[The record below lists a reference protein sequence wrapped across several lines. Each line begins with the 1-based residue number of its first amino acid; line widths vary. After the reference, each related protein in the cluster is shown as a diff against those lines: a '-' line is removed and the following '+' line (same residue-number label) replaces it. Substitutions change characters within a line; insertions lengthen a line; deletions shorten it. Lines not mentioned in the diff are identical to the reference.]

1 MVGLILKPPG
11 AKGRLLA
18 GVLKRREEESGYIPR
33 DVFFCGEAPPRS
45 TSSLFWEKISAC
57 RAIQAGERVNW
68 RVGGEQCNRLLG
80 GGDAVKFHTLCSV
93 EHFCLQEC
101 STRWGV

>member
-1 MVGLILKPPG
+1 
-11 AKGRLLA
+11 
-18 GVLKRREEESGYIPR
+18 
-33 DVFFCGEAPPRS
+33 
-45 TSSLFWEKISAC
+45 
-57 RAIQAGERVNW
+57 VNW